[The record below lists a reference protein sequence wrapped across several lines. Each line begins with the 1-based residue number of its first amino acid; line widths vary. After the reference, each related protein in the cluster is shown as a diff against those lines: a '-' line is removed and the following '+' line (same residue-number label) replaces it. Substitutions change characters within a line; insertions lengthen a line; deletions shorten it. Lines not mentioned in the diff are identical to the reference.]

1 MVQELRQRNI
11 HVPFEMFE
19 NLTLLHSYILAK
31 VHVKNGEH
39 LHGAKM
45 LIRVSESISKFPAP
59 IALDSILCVTESN
72 NHEIDENDSRKNE
85 TMERRMSDSNKHN
98 SEFSRT
104 ETRETK
110 NKHSQENSKDS
121 RSSSSGDVGFQSS
134 QRKFQLKYSNQKR
147 SDIYTTGYQTFL
159 GKRRRGSKS
168 HVKTIF
174 RKRSGYDR
182 NGQKKRTTTFESY
195 GEADS
200 FDRKKIRDVFDVNG
214 YISEGRKRSKLG
226 GYIQEEQ
233 HAFMSGGH
241 KSQASR
247 NSRKSSEDG
256 SHTESDTRDQSST
269 AQHLE
274 GIHRFAKSTPP

>member
-1 MVQELRQRNI
+1 MRTN
-11 HVPFEMFE
+11 FMC
-19 NLTLLHSYILAK
+19 LLLA
-31 VHVKNGEH
+31 
-39 LHGAKM
+39 
-45 LIRVSESISKFPAP
+45 

-241 KSQASR
+241 KSQLSR
-247 NSRKSSEDG
+247 NDRKSSEGG
-256 SHTESDTRDQSST
+256 SHFVNEKHDQTSNNRTFENIQRESNST
-269 AQHLE
+269 QLP
-274 GIHRFAKSTPP
+274 RRK

>member
-1 MVQELRQRNI
+1 MC
-11 HVPFEMFE
+11 
-19 NLTLLHSYILAK
+19 LLFAIILYS
-31 VHVKNGEH
+31 
-39 LHGAKM
+39 L
-45 LIRVSESISKFPAP
+45 
-59 IALDSILCVTESN
+59 LCVKVNSQGKIVNRTS
-72 NHEIDENDSRKNE
+72 EIREFRNSKQDNDHREMVTRDNTTKHSREKNE
-85 TMERRMSDSNKHN
+85 DS
-98 SEFSRT
+98 
-104 ETRETK
+104 
-110 NKHSQENSKDS
+110 HSST
-121 RSSSSGDVGFQSS
+121 SGDFGFQSS
-134 QRKFQLKYSNQKR
+134 QRKFQLKYSNRKR

-214 YISEGRKRSKLG
+214 YISEGRRRSKLG